1 MNINAMAFSVTL
13 VVIRTKKKTN
23 LKIIAFSKEIP
34 KNFKW
39 INWFILIPILFWP
52 LIFFGTIFF
61 FDDPN
66 ANPLMVWALFIGV
79 NLYPVYL
86 IVLFELNAR
95 LHKRI
100 KFAGYI
106 LPILIIG
113 SLSFIIV
120 REYISSKQFA
130 KEREIENQNRIEAG
144 YIGNCD
150 TYKIKDDIVS
160 YKDSIM
166 NADSKSFEYLSCH
179 YGKDKKQAYKGK
191 EPIIGS
197 DPESFVIVDYQWQ
210 KDKNRYYHQGVAL
223 ESVDYQTFEILDLGY
238 SKDKNAVYYKK
249 HTVEEAEPKTFE
261 INRMNG
267 IGDDGK
273 NEFKHG
279 KIITTTNNVY
289 KK

>member
-1 MNINAMAFSVTL
+1 MP
-13 VVIRTKKKTN
+13 N

-34 KNFKW
+34 KKFKW

-52 LIFFGTIFF
+52 LIFFMTIFF

-66 ANPLMVWALFIGV
+66 ANPSMVWALFIGV

-100 KFAGYI
+100 KFAAYI
-106 LPILIIG
+106 IPFLIIG

-120 REYISSKQFA
+120 REYISTKQFA
-130 KEREIENQNRIEAG
+130 KEREIANQNRQKEG

-150 TYKIKDDIVS
+150 TYKVIDEKVS
-160 YKDSIM
+160 YRDTIM

-179 YGKDKKQAYKGK
+179 YGKDNQQAYKGK
-191 EPIIGS
+191 EPITGS
-197 DPESFVIVDYQWQ
+197 DPESFEIINWQWQ
-210 KDKNRYYHQGVAL
+210 RDKNFYYNKGNAMDDI
-223 ESVDYQTFEILDLGY
+223 DYKSFEILIANY
-238 SKDKNAVYYKK
+238 SKDRFNVYFYDKIIDNADPGTFKVDEMTHIATDKNNKYK
-249 HTVEEAEPKTFE
+249 F
-261 INRMNG
+261 
-267 IGDDGK
+267 GK
-273 NEFKHG
+273 K
-279 KIITTTNNVY
+279 ITTTNNVY